1 MSRFETAL
9 FTVCGLAVVV
19 QLLAKIEPETW
30 QVIAEYA
37 PLAGVLGVAAILV
50 AYVVHQ
56 IASPVTPMSDRDYAD
71 MIEDRRAGK

>member
-1 MSRFETAL
+1 MNLEAPL
-9 FTVCGLAVVV
+9 FTVCGLAIIV

-56 IASPVTPMSDRDYAD
+56 IAGPVRPMSDRDYA
-71 MIEDRRAGK
+71 ERAERRRVGR